1 MVERIVIKMNP
12 VKILTVCGMG
22 VGSSMILRLQVE
34 KAARALGLD
43 VTVEMADISTAGA
56 LASQVD
62 IILTAP
68 DLAARL
74 GKTPAKIITIK
85 NFMSQAEMTEKLKAA
100 IA

>member
-1 MVERIVIKMNP
+1 MAERIGMEMRP

-34 KAARALGLD
+34 KVARALGLD

-62 IILTAP
+62 IILTSA

-74 GKTPAKIITIK
+74 GKTPAKIVTIK

-100 IA
+100 LA